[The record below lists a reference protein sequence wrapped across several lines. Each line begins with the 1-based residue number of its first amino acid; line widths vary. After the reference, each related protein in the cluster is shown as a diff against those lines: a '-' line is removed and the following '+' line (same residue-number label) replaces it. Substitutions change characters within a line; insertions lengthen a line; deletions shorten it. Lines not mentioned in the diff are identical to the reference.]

1 MKSDIT
7 SFVWAKL
14 GLLMV
19 NSVETS
25 DPNAKQ
31 VTYVFH
37 SISSAVKMLTKVVKQ
52 VFNRSTGNRQDTVG
66 VLDDDV
72 TSHRTYQHT

>member
-66 VLDDDV
+66 V
-72 TSHRTYQHT
+72 